1 MILFNLRAAQPV
13 RFAKRH
19 GVGMYTEIVL
29 RRIVDRGLQLTCY
42 YDGNNW
48 LNPEIERLLQSNS
61 IPLIDI
67 RKKSLESI
75 VNDGSYNCL
84 FSPSSSIEER
94 SLRNI
99 RVVTVQHDLRQYE
112 LTHDSLF
119 WRYKN
124 VSFKE
129 RIKFLVSKFW
139 KKAGYINHGSIG
151 DHVKKNSA
159 LDVVTISCHSK
170 AMIKFFFPEIDSN
183 KLHVFYS
190 PSTIVNEIT
199 ETKFTGKFFLMV
211 SGNRY
216 EKNILRAIMAL
227 DMLFSKGMLKDYQVK
242 ITGVKDKNIFRY
254 KIINPHKFEF
264 LGYVDDN
271 DLHQLYHDAYC
282 LIFPSL
288 HEGFGYPPIEA
299 MHYGVPVLASAI
311 SSIPEVCGD
320 GAMYF
325 CPLSTEDIISR
336 IISITVPECHDKYSQ
351 LSKSRYKVIT
361 DRQEKDL
368 DSLIDY
374 IYNDI
379 DFVSSERNI

>member
-1 MILFNLRAAQPV
+1 MTNMVLFNLRAAQPI
-13 RFAKRH
+13 RDAKRH
-19 GVGMYTEIVL
+19 GVGIYTEIVF
-29 RRIVDRGLQLTCY
+29 RRIVERRLPLTCY

-67 RKKSLESI
+67 RKKSLQNI
-75 VNDGSYNCL
+75 VNDGSYKCL

-94 SLRNI
+94 SLKNI

-112 LTHDSLF
+112 LLHDSLF

-124 VSFKE
+124 VTLKQ
-129 RIKFLVSKFW
+129 RIKFLVSTFW

-159 LDVVTISCHSK
+159 LDVVTISYHSK
-170 AMIKFFFPEIDSN
+170 AMISYFFPEIDSK
-183 KLHVFYS
+183 KLYVFYS
-190 PSTIVNEIT
+190 PSTIVNEVT
-199 ETKFTGKFFLMV
+199 ETQYTGRYFLMV

-227 DMLFSKGMLKDYQVK
+227 DILFSKGMLKDYKVK
-242 ITGVKDKNIFRY
+242 ITGVKDRSTFRY
-254 KIINPHKFEF
+254 KINNPNKFEF
-264 LGYVDDN
+264 LGYVDDK

-282 LIFPSL
+282 LLFPSL

-336 IISITVPECHDKYSQ
+336 IISITAPECHEKYSQ
-351 LSKSRYKVIT
+351 FSKNRYKVIT
-361 DRQEKDL
+361 ERQKRDL
-368 DSLIDY
+368 DSLIDLVY
-374 IYNDI
+374 
-379 DFVSSERNI
+379 RNE